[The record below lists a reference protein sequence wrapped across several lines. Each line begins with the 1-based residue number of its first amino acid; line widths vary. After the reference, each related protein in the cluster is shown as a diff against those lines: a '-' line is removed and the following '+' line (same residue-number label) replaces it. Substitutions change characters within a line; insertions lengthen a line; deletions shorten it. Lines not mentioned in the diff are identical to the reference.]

1 MKLRDSKV
9 QTAKYCVK
17 EKDSF
22 RICYR
27 RDCDK
32 SWLVR
37 ILLIRIVIE
46 LESKEIIGIAI
57 SKERKICL

>member
-1 MKLRDSKV
+1 MDSKV

-27 RDCDK
+27 RL
-32 SWLVR
+32 W
-37 ILLIRIVIE
+37 
-46 LESKEIIGIAI
+46 
-57 SKERKICL
+57 